1 MHIPHYFTN
10 LGRNSIMIKNNQNQ
24 TSISHLLLLTILC
37 YMPMITL
44 AGTANPQNIAI
55 NEVFYQGNASEDWIE
70 LVNRGNEAVDIS
82 GWRWC
87 ARFVYPTIQASDIL
101 SGNADLILEP
111 GEIIA
116 LSATI
121 DLDDSA
127 SDLGL
132 YTSTPF
138 SSAANMVDF
147 TQWGTSMDIGRS
159 DVARDKGIWLE
170 IQPSVYDFVATSA
183 SNESLSWCGTESGGG
198 FLTTSLDFVNTLP
211 SQGVANNN
219 LTCEIIFANGFE

>member
-1 MHIPHYFTN
+1 M
-10 LGRNSIMIKNNQNQ
+10 LKNNLNQ
-24 TSISHLLLLTILC
+24 TSLIHLLLLIIFC
-37 YMPMITL
+37 YTPMSTL
-44 AGTANPQNIAI
+44 AGVGNPQNIAI
-55 NEVFYQGNASEDWIE
+55 NEVFYQGNASEDWVE
-70 LVNRGNEAVDIS
+70 LVNRGNEAIDIS

-87 ARFVYPTIQASDIL
+87 SRFVYPTIQASNIL

-116 LSATI
+116 LSTSI
-121 DLDDSA
+121 DLNNSA

-147 TQWGTSMDIGRS
+147 VQWGTSTDVGRS

-170 IQPSVYDFVATSA
+170 LQPNIYDFVVTSA
-183 SNESLSWCGTESGGG
+183 SNETLSWCGTESGGG
-198 FLTTSLDFVNTLP
+198 FLTTSIDFVNTLP

-219 LTCEIIFANGFE
+219 LTCEIIFANSFE